1 MEEGKKHSWKT
12 EGHYTKDGKE
22 WKGLQHAHDG
32 QVMTGAEHTDDSQ
45 NLYHFKE
52 LSPDVQKKV
61 LARMKLK
68 EDLRKWFGKGKKGDW
83 VRVGTDGEIKGDCAR
98 EPGEGKPKCMPR
110 SKAHS
115 MDKKDRASAARR
127 KRAADPEVDRPGTGN
142 KPIMVKTDKKKKMD
156 EELISEKNVP
166 TNPALWAKWKAAAKR
181 KFDVY
186 PSAYANGWA
195 AKMYKKDG
203 GGWKSVKEENEL
215 QEKSDYQIYH
225 KDFSSAVQHA
235 IKQAEKKGYKVDMD
249 DWWNKVSTGPRKPSA
264 GKTNSYSINLLDKSG
279 KPIRN
284 KRLNMQVYNMDNKGY
299 ELNMYTEEFDSE
311 TGGHEWGTKKSKKY
325 AKKMTPGEK
334 VDEAKYSVDVEGL
347 PKFYMDGDS
356 PGQVKVAIRKLLKKA
371 SSLQDVARVN
381 DAKIRKDLRDRL
393 SGKTDVEGSE
403 QVDEAK
409 KMKRPNK
416 TAIAKVMGPTKNIEQ
431 AYDAVMKKYKV
442 NKETARTWVL
452 DVYTDAIKGFSEEVE
467 QVDEAKVPAGMKF
480 MDGLVYKGTR
490 HTYYRKGN
498 KMTDPVVVHIDG
510 KMWKEFGSLPKAK
523 EAALAHIKS
532 MKEEFEQV
540 DEASLKMKI
549 AKRGRIETAL
559 QKMKNNDDAQMAAFL
574 INQGDEKELMKFLR
588 TADPKVKKL
597 VNDMMKEEQ
606 DPLLADENP
615 VTENGQDVAKLDEK
629 SVSKAQ
635 QRFMGMVHAVKSG
648 KLKAP
653 SKEVADAAKSM
664 SKKDAKDYAETK
676 HKGLPEKK

>member
-1 MEEGKKHSWKT
+1 M
-12 EGHYTKDGKE
+12 
-22 WKGLQHAHDG
+22 
-32 QVMTGAEHTDDSQ
+32 
-45 NLYHFKE
+45 
-52 LSPDVQKKV
+52 
-61 LARMKLK
+61 
-68 EDLRKWFGKGKKGDW
+68 GDW

-98 EPGEGKPKCMPR
+98 DEGEGKPKCMPR

-127 KRAADPEVDRPGTGN
+127 KRSADPEVDRPGTGN
-142 KPIMVKTDKKKKMD
+142 KPIMVKTDKKKMD

-166 TNPALWAKWKAAAKR
+166 TNTALWAKWKAAAKR

-225 KDFSSAVQHA
+225 KDFSSAVKHA

-249 DWWNKVSTGPRKPSA
+249 DWWDKVSTGPRKPSA

-279 KPIRN
+279 KPLRN

-371 SSLQDVARVN
+371 TSLQDVARVN

-409 KMKRPNK
+409 
-416 TAIAKVMGPTKNIEQ
+416 
-431 AYDAVMKKYKV
+431 
-442 NKETARTWVL
+442 
-452 DVYTDAIKGFSEEVE
+452 
-467 QVDEAKVPAGMKF
+467 VPAGMK
-480 MDGLVYKGTR
+480 D
-490 HTYYRKGN
+490 
-498 KMTDPVVVHIDG
+498 DDWVHINRV
-510 KMWKEFGSLPKAK
+510 GSFHNPKKDTIIGYSKAGSDPNRAPKLKSGANAAMRVKTAK
-523 EAALAHIKS
+523 ERGYSI
-532 MKEEFEQV
+532 KEEFEQIEEMDLSKHDTKKLLQFHRKYADKKMGPSDANQV
-540 DEASLKMKI
+540 RAVRRELIKRGVSIKEEVELDEASLKMKI

-588 TADPKVKKL
+588 TADPKVKKI

-606 DPLLADENP
+606 DPLLVDENP

-664 SKKDAKDYAETK
+664 LKKDAKDYAETK